1 MNKIFSLKDR
11 ARWFLLRKMH
21 KGYLKALQQ
30 EQSIGTESYLQDID
44 TLISREDVRGEGK
57 IAENLPLLITGDAYS
72 GKSSLIAKWIRNHK
86 NSHKTDNDYFI
97 IRFAKLS
104 PNDTSYTSLLYSIYN
119 QIRVNIYIGILS
131 IASKSR
137 NNWR

>member
-1 MNKIFSLKDR
+1 
-11 ARWFLLRKMH
+11 MH

-72 GKSSLIAKWIRNHK
+72 GKSSLIAK
-86 NSHKTDNDYFI
+86 
-97 IRFAKLS
+97 
-104 PNDTSYTSLLYSIYN
+104 
-119 QIRVNIYIGILS
+119 
-131 IASKSR
+131 
-137 NNWR
+137 